1 MLKCVKYLKTKN
13 NCLKTQIKHPQVLK
27 NINIKLKLDFTIL
40 FIYLKVILQQY
51 FQFLTINDIIIPN
64 RSLLRVWIRISC
76 LRFHSFFFLPTPLT
90 LFIRHE

>member
-51 FQFLTINDIIIPN
+51 F
-64 RSLLRVWIRISC
+64 
-76 LRFHSFFFLPTPLT
+76 
-90 LFIRHE
+90 